1 MAGLPHNVIYLIA
14 LLVIMA
20 ALIIFTFVFVILVD
34 RSLAREDR
42 ETGPR
47 DSTDNEEGA

>member
-1 MAGLPHNVIYLIA
+1 VAGLPHNVIFLIA

-20 ALIIFTFVFVILVD
+20 ALVIGTFVFITIVD

-42 ETGPR
+42 EQEQR
-47 DSTDNEEGA
+47 DATDNEEGA

>member
-1 MAGLPHNVIYLIA
+1 MPHNVIFLIA

-20 ALIIFTFVFVILVD
+20 ALVIFTFVFVVLVD

-47 DSTDNEEGA
+47 DLTDNEEGA